1 MIKGL
6 LVRWGMPAF
15 WLTINPAD
23 LRDPIVLILGGV
35 RYGSESFP
43 TATAAIRKTFAI
55 SNPVAVA
62 QFFHLICTA
71 IFEDLLRSHSGNMG
85 ILGHISNHFGV
96 VETNGRGMLHMHAL
110 IWATGNLDFPTL
122 RERVL
127 QDEEFKARMI
137 NFLES
142 VVVES
147 VRPVPDGSG
156 IPNRQGPLS
165 QEQESNEEL
174 DVRISTESNA
184 VAATAQIHS
193 SSHTSTCFKYGRKSS
208 CRFGMPRGLVSQS
221 QVDEFGVIHLVRNH
235 PWVTPWNP
243 AIAYC
248 IRSNQDISWIPTRSK
263 CLALV
268 YYLTNYAT
276 KDDVSPHQ
284 MILKAALLKES
295 AEKAR
300 ITTTH
305 ESEPRYRE
313 ANPANFLLRSFNAL
327 VI

>member
-1 MIKGL
+1 
-6 LVRWGMPAF
+6 
-15 WLTINPAD
+15 
-23 LRDPIVLILGGV
+23 
-35 RYGSESFP
+35 
-43 TATAAIRKTFAI
+43 
-55 SNPVAVA
+55 
-62 QFFHLICTA
+62 
-71 IFEDLLRSHSGNMG
+71 
-85 ILGHISNHFGV
+85 
-96 VETNGRGMLHMHAL
+96 
-110 IWATGNLDFPTL
+110 
-122 RERVL
+122 
-127 QDEEFKARMI
+127 
-137 NFLES
+137 
-142 VVVES
+142 
-147 VRPVPDGSG
+147 
-156 IPNRQGPLS
+156 
-165 QEQESNEEL
+165 
-174 DVRISTESNA
+174 VRIATESNG

-208 CRFGMPRGLVSQS
+208 CRFGMPRELVSQS

-300 ITTTH
+300 ITATH

-313 ANPANFLLRSFNAL
+313 ANPAKFLLRSFNAL
-327 VI
+327 AADREVSGVQIASSLLQLPSHYTHDDNFVTVNLWWLRKYVGRAITSPSSLSESLSEPVSGVEEEHCLVDPHRSAPVSRFDDYRWRGEDLASLSFYEYCMLVLRHPSNCW

>member
-1 MIKGL
+1 VGLEAYAQWALNHHSRRFARHRSFPYLMYDVIRLRMASYIESLTADQKYRSMIKGL

-43 TATAAIRKTFAI
+43 IATAAIRKTFAI

-71 IFEDLLRSHSGNMG
+71 IFEDLLRFHSGNMG
-85 ILGHISNHFGV
+85 ILGYISNHFGV

-110 IWATGNLDFPTL
+110 IWATRNLDFPTL

-127 QDEEFKARMI
+127 RDEEFKARMI

-156 IPNRQGPLS
+156 IPDRQGPLS
-165 QEQESNEEL
+165 QEQLMMMVMTGRTKKNFGFIL
-174 DVRISTESNA
+174 VN
-184 VAATAQIHS
+184 HS
-193 SSHTSTCFKYGRKSS
+193 SKRWRK
-208 CRFGMPRGLVSQS
+208 
-221 QVDEFGVIHLVRNH
+221 
-235 PWVTPWNP
+235 
-243 AIAYC
+243 
-248 IRSNQDISWIPTRSK
+248 K
-263 CLALV
+263 
-268 YYLTNYAT
+268 
-276 KDDVSPHQ
+276 K
-284 MILKAALLKES
+284 
-295 AEKAR
+295 
-300 ITTTH
+300 
-305 ESEPRYRE
+305 
-313 ANPANFLLRSFNAL
+313 
-327 VI
+327 